1 VPHGILGWEVRVV
14 DVRVFRSGE
23 EDEFREWMRRRRG
36 YVINTD
42 SSYSDRDST
51 RIHRATCFTLEPG
64 FGGGRRQTDAY
75 IKICSA
81 DPKTLNEWAR
91 AHLGYGL
98 RSQRCRH
105 CEPTSL
111 GLTE

>member
-1 VPHGILGWEVRVV
+1 V

-64 FGGGRRQTDAY
+64 FGGGRRQTEAY
-75 IKICSA
+75 VKICSA
-81 DPKTLNEWAR
+81 DPKKLNEWAR

-98 RSQRCRH
+98 RSQRCQH